1 MKITDVVEGY
11 TVLPPIDTVKYQ
23 PRDGLEGPF
32 RLRNS
37 KVVYYDPQEGS
48 YYDPDTDM
56 YISYDDYKKMDEEAD
71 LPNKKPGGYYVMRN
85 GQSISYHQD
94 KESAEKRAR
103 ASNMRGGSN
112 ATVVKDERSVKEGAD
127 NNEDIGAQIADLIR
141 KKNSVSSPV
150 ARKNIDSQIALLKRK
165 RDKLNEF
172 APGDGGDGDGG
183 EEDTLRKFAKMW
195 YNGDLGTQ
203 QQIEKLLARSG
214 WEIGELE
221 SEEGGAFVVQSGDEH
236 GNSYIGFTADDL
248 TEGVAEA
255 NNDTGVKWFDFATW
269 ALKQGDKY
277 KDATTNH
284 TVYKAAQKA
293 YKAYVKSKKQGVAEA
308 NGDQVKK
315 VFKKNGQPVG
325 EVGIDTEASPGNGQ
339 WYMKCYA
346 YDIDNS
352 GYDSYEEALEE
363 LKYCLEQGVAE
374 GDKRPDYV
382 VKASDKPKKIKP
394 SMGGESPHPYQGK
407 LVGATEAE
415 VGNTEYQW
423 THGKKPSGQGSWFF
437 VAHRGGINFSKDVE
451 GEDYIQLHQ
460 MSYGDAKKA
469 AIKWA
474 KSKGHT
480 SLFVAT

>member
-23 PRDGLEGPF
+23 PRAGLEGPF

-71 LPNKKPGGYYVMRN
+71 
-85 GQSISYHQD
+85 H
-94 KESAEKRAR
+94 
-103 ASNMRGGSN
+103 
-112 ATVVKDERSVKEGAD
+112 
-127 NNEDIGAQIADLIR
+127 NEDVGAQIADLIR
-141 KKNSVSSPV
+141 KKNSSSSPV
-150 ARKNIDSQIALLKRK
+150 ARKNIDSQIAQLKRQ
-165 RDKLNEF
+165 RDKTN
-172 APGDGGDGDGG
+172 
-183 EEDTLRKFAKMW
+183 EEDAYDKDVKTSGKPYDKEAAAKRA
-195 YNGDLGTQ
+195 
-203 QQIEKLLARSG
+203 KAAALAAAKKAKEQG
-214 WEIGELE
+214 
-221 SEEGGAFVVQSGDEH
+221 V
-236 GNSYIGFTADDL
+236 
-248 TEGVAEA
+248 TEG

-325 EVGIDTEASPGNGQ
+325 EVGIDPEASPGNGQ

-352 GYDSYEEALEE
+352 GYDSYEEAVEE
-363 LKYCLEQGVAE
+363 LKYCLEKGVAE
-374 GDKRPDYV
+374 GDKRPAYV

-423 THGKKPSGQGSWFF
+423 AHGKKPSGQGSWFF

-474 KSKGHT
+474 KSKGHP